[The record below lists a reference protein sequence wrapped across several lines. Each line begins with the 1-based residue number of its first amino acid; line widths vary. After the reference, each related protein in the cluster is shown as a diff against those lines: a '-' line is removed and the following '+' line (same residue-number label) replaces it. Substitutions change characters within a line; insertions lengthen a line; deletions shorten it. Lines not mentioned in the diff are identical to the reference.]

1 MDRGQGWQTDQTWRH
16 KSTTKQTTNW
26 SEHTK
31 ILARSL
37 LWSRVAIKIT
47 MNSLTVLAQFP
58 LPARWT
64 HADETSL
71 WKSITCGPSSTRL
84 GEAGIQTF
92 FTQLTCSRQQ
102 IICKIERRKLPHV
115 CSPTSFIFL
124 VLLLKQSVKVNKIH
138 KCQFF
143 IYISHTWLQSKS
155 PLSLKIWTELYNKL
169 TYLKE

>member
-1 MDRGQGWQTDQTWRH
+1 M
-16 KSTTKQTTNW
+16 
-26 SEHTK
+26 K

-71 WKSITCGPSSTRL
+71 RKSIACGPSSTRL

-92 FTQLTCSRQQ
+92 FTQLPCSRQQ
-102 IICKIERRKLPHV
+102 ITCKIKRKNFLMSPHQ
-115 CSPTSFIFL
+115 L
-124 VLLLKQSVKVNKIH
+124 
-138 KCQFF
+138 
-143 IYISHTWLQSKS
+143 ISSS
-155 PLSLKIWTELYNKL
+155 
-169 TYLKE
+169 